1 MEKRS
6 GIYNRLPNVPNPNP
20 QPRAK
25 VIGMSNGS
33 EPPTLYAV
41 GKSPPIV
48 VRVVNKIGRNRLLMD
63 SAKISSYDNVLVL
76 LI

>member
-6 GIYNRLPNVPNPNP
+6 GIYNKLPNVPNPNP

-41 GKSPPIV
+41 GKSPPMV